1 MVLEK
6 SDTDILEKF
15 KISEQSAQTSDDYVK
30 LARKMLN
37 TINENQGYSKEI
49 SIRIKLWASNLY
61 YTAGDLIIDE
71 TGNQIKSWEYW
82 QLSDKLKEE

>member
-49 SIRIKLWASNLY
+49 STRIKLWASNLY